1 MKKTTLLSILVVAV
15 QLAVAVV
22 AEAQPLKKIPRI
34 GYLAADSQAPSR
46 DSFRQGLRDLGYVE
60 GQSIVIEWRHAEGK
74 SEQFAEYVSELVR
87 LKLDVIVA
95 GNANAV
101 TALKHAT
108 ATTPI
113 VIASYPGDP
122 VADGI
127 VTSFARPGGNITGVI
142 PLSPEISGKRLELLK
157 EAFPKLSRLAVMWNP
172 AHTQRV

>member
-74 SEQFAEYVSELVR
+74 SEQFAEYVSELV
-87 LKLDVIVA
+87 L
-95 GNANAV
+95 
-101 TALKHAT
+101 
-108 ATTPI
+108 
-113 VIASYPGDP
+113 
-122 VADGI
+122 
-127 VTSFARPGGNITGVI
+127 ARRI
-142 PLSPEISGKRLELLK
+142 R
-157 EAFPKLSRLAVMWNP
+157 
-172 AHTQRV
+172 